1 MAINIKISGSNK
13 QVSITGIYKIKDGIL
28 RSINNVYNGTKLVWT
43 AIKEALSAFGAGF
56 WRNDKPWSNEDS
68 WKNE

>member
-13 QVSITGIYKIKDGIL
+13 QVSGIYHKIKGGSLIIVK
-28 RSINNVYNGTKLVWT
+28 SVYNGAKLVWT
-43 AIKEALSAFGAGF
+43 VIKEALSAFGAGF
-56 WRNDKPWSNEDS
+56 WQNDKPWSNEDS

>member
-1 MAINIKISGSNK
+1 MALNIKNKNK

-28 RSINNVYNGTKLVWT
+28 RSINNVYHGTKLVWT
-43 AIKEALSAFGAGF
+43 VIKEALSAFGAGF
-56 WRNDKPWSNEDS
+56 WQNDKPWSNEDS